1 MTAIFRFCATFAEI
15 FRYMRGYLPI
25 VLLLVLVFVSV
36 GCSSS
41 SEPETLKPGDK
52 MPLFELMDQDGELYR
67 MEDVVGEKN
76 LVVYFYP
83 KDDTPGCTKEACKF
97 RDDFEVF
104 TDLNAL
110 VIGISGDSPESH
122 QEFKEKYNLPF
133 TLLSDEE
140 SKVQE
145 LFGVGGEFMGLI
157 PGRVTFV
164 IDQEGVVQYTF
175 NSMSNA
181 EQHVDEARKI
191 LEKLNQ

>member
-1 MTAIFRFCATFAEI
+1 MSGTWRI
-15 FRYMRGYLPI
+15 I
-25 VLLLVLVFVSV
+25 VFLFLVILGAACNQST
-36 GCSSS
+36 
-41 SEPETLKPGDK
+41 ENNTLKPGDQ
-52 MPLFELMDQDGELYR
+52 MPLFELLDQDGELYR

-145 LFGVGGEFMGLI
+145 LFGVEDAFMGLVS
-157 PGRVTFV
+157 GRVTFV
-164 IDQEGVVQYTF
+164 IDMDGVVQYTF

-191 LEKLNQ
+191 LEELNR